1 MLRNL
6 STNRLWET
14 GMRISSVRS
23 VLYRSARALG
33 DVQAIE
39 KAVETGSLGPVEKR
53 LERRLLGRLAGRT
66 IGRIVR

>member
-1 MLRNL
+1 
-6 STNRLWET
+6 
-14 GMRISSVRS
+14 MRISSVRS